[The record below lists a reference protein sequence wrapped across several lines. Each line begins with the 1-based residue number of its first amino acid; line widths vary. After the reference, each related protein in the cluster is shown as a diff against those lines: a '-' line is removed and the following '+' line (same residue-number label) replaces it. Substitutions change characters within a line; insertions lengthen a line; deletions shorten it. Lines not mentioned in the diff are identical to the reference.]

1 MFRGVLAE
9 EMGLEQGVNIRL
21 QFTEHFMTGF
31 SNIQLRYPPV
41 FVFRNA
47 MGFKESFKS
56 RRNYQNIKNGV
67 RFCRNCPSLS
77 INLTPSLTT

>member
-9 EMGLEQGVNIRL
+9 EVGLELGVNIRL
-21 QFTEHFMTGF
+21 QFTEQFMTGF

-47 MGFKESFKS
+47 IGFKESFFFKS
-56 RRNYQNIKNGV
+56 RRNYQNIKMESGSV
-67 RFCRNCPSLS
+67 KTVHHLASISL
-77 INLTPSLTT
+77 LL